1 MKSYATLPAFL
12 FVSLAA
18 FDASAQFPLS
28 ASTSGSTGSAP
39 SASPA
44 VVPPVE
50 PVIATDSPRMGLTR
64 FLELTRDGDFVQ
76 AAGFLDLPPVR
87 LADGGTVAR
96 RLKAVLDR
104 FVVLDLERV
113 SGLSGGN
120 PDDGLPGDTEQIGSI
135 PGPHGLSE
143 PVRMGRKVVD
153 RQVRWVFSRG
163 TIDRVDAWYDR
174 LENRWALELL
184 PDVLNTPGPWG
195 VVHWQ
200 WIALALLLAFSIV
213 IARYLS
219 RLTRR
224 LLGRLTA
231 RTETTWDDAVLTRV
245 GGVLSLVWLLVLFRG
260 FLPLVGLNASAETFI
275 TKVLR
280 AGVFVT
286 FFVALYRGADILG
299 QVMSHSQWAREN
311 HASRAIVP
319 LVTRIV
325 KIVVFG
331 IAVTA
336 ILSDFGYPVAS
347 LVAGLGL
354 GGLALALAAQK
365 TVENLFG
372 AFSIGVDQPFRQGDM
387 IGVDGIRGTVELIGL
402 RSTRIRTLDRTV
414 ITIPNGK
421 LADARVE
428 CFAERDRIRMSCT
441 IGLTYSTTALQIREV
456 LAGCEKVLKD
466 NPKVWQDEMHVRF
479 AAYADSSLNVEVQ
492 AWFETKDWYEF
503 LRLREDVLLA
513 FMDVVER
520 AGSSFAFPTRTVHVE
535 SIKGANPL

>member
-1 MKSYATLPAFL
+1 MRQYATLAAFL
-12 FVSLAA
+12 VATLLGSGAR
-18 FDASAQFPLS
+18 AQHPLQ
-28 ASTSGSTGSAP
+28 AVTSGSSA
-39 SASPA
+39 APA
-44 VVPPVE
+44 PAAQAAVPATE
-50 PVIATDSPRMGLTR
+50 PVIAADSPRAGLTR
-64 FLELTRDGDFVQ
+64 FLDLTRDADFVE
-76 AAGFLDLPPVR
+76 AAGFLDLPPLR

-113 SGLSGGN
+113 SGLPGGN
-120 PDDGLPGDTEQIGSI
+120 AGDGLPGDTDEIGTI

-143 PVRMGRKVVD
+143 PVRMGRKVVGG
-153 RQVRWVFSRG
+153 QVRWVFTRG

-184 PDVLNTPGPWG
+184 PDFLNAPGPWG

-200 WIALALLLAFSIV
+200 WIALALLLGLTIFV
-213 IARYLS
+213 ARILS
-219 RLTRR
+219 RATRR

-231 RTETTWDDAVLTRV
+231 RTETTWDDEILARV
-245 GGVLSLVWLLVLFRG
+245 GGVLTLVWLLALFRG
-260 FLPLVGLNASAETFI
+260 FLPLVGLNASAEAFI
-275 TKVLR
+275 AKVLR

-299 QVMSHSQWAREN
+299 QIMGHSRWAEGN
-311 HASRAIVP
+311 PASRAIVP

-325 KIVVFG
+325 KVVVFG

-372 AFSIGVDQPFRQGDM
+372 AFSIGVDQPFRQGDT
-387 IGVDGIRGTVELIGL
+387 IKVDGVLGSVEQIGL

-414 ITIPNGK
+414 VTIPNGK

-428 CFAERDRIRMSCT
+428 CYAARDRIRMLCT
-441 IGLTYSTTALQIREV
+441 LGLTYSTTAAQLREV
-456 LAGCEKVLKD
+456 LAACEKLLKE
-466 NPKVWQDEMHVRF
+466 NPKVWQEEMHVRF
-479 AAYADSSLNVEVQ
+479 VAYAESSLNIEIQ
-492 AWFETKDWYEF
+492 AWFDTKDWYEF
-503 LRLREDVLLA
+503 MRLREDAMLSFA
-513 FMDVVER
+513 EIVER
-520 AGSSFAFPTRTVHVE
+520 SGSAFAFPTRTLHLA
-535 SIKGANPL
+535 KGDSPL